1 MFNSLKS
8 VLLTLCFLIPFS
20 LEAAIRDQYP
30 GVVQL
35 HLTDRSQPLSFSSAV
50 FVRPNILVTAA
61 HGLYP
66 LKDEK
71 NLFFKNPKTQKLVPI
86 KQILHLDLKY
96 DLAVLDTGNYHSKT
110 FHSTSKQNDPKLLD
124 EITLVGFP
132 QGHFNSIKGHIL
144 GHQGHFTMTSTLFFD
159 ELNGTSG
166 GGVFNNH
173 KELIGIIIRDFAL
186 PSTMQF
192 ISATKVEELLS
203 KKALTCS
210 FVDCLNK
217 KLTDLISEAE
227 KDNSAAQYSLAMFY
241 HTQSN
246 INLAIKWFKRA
257 AENGSVLAK
266 YNLANHT
273 FIGRETEKDVVK
285 AIDMYKE
292 IAHELVFA
300 AYRIGFIHLTGV
312 QNIIPVNKNIAFD
325 WIKRAAEKH
334 FFKAEYLLGMLYYE
348 KAQET
353 TNIQHKIFYFKEALF
368 WIKRAADKGYSR
380 AELQLAIM
388 YHYGEGVEQNNDQAI
403 IWAKKAAQKGLHEA
417 KVVLNIL
424 QKKSK

>member
-8 VLLTLCFLIPFS
+8 VLFILCFLIPFS
-20 LEAAIRDQYP
+20 LEASVRDQYS

-35 HLTDRSQPLSFSSAV
+35 HLTDGSQPLSFSSAV
-50 FVRPNILVTAA
+50 FIKPNILVTAA

-66 LKDEK
+66 LKNEK
-71 NLFFKNPKTQKLVPI
+71 NLFFKNPKTQKLVPV

-96 DLAVLDTGNYHSKT
+96 DLAILDTGNYYSKT
-110 FHSTSKQNDPKLLD
+110 FYSTLEKNDSKLLD

-132 QGHFNSIKGHIL
+132 QSYFNSIKGHIL
-144 GHQGHFTMTSTLFFD
+144 GHEDHFTMTSTLFFD

-173 KELIGIIIRDFAL
+173 NELIGIVIRGFAL
-186 PSTMQF
+186 PFTMQF

-217 KLTDLISEAE
+217 KLTDLILEAE
-227 KDNSAAQYSLAMFY
+227 KDNRAAQYSLAMFY
-241 HTQSN
+241 YTQSN
-246 INLAIKWFKRA
+246 INLAIKWFKQA

-266 YNLANHT
+266 YNLANLT
-273 FIGRETEKDVVK
+273 FIGRGIKKDAVK

-312 QNIIPVNKNIAFD
+312 QNIIPVDKNIAFD
-325 WIKRAAEKH
+325 WIKRAAEKD
-334 FFKAEYLLGMLYYE
+334 FFKAECLLGMLYYE

-353 TNIQHKIFYFKEALF
+353 TNIQHKIFYFKEAFF

-403 IWAKKAAQKGLHEA
+403 IWAEKAAQMGLREA
-417 KVVLNIL
+417 KVVLNTLKGI
-424 QKKSK
+424 